1 MAGEIPDRSEQ
12 KKAAGE
18 PEAPATDAPDPATDD
33 RDPRIAVARETPDPV
48 DHATTVLRTDEG
60 RDGGSGSDGGG
71 DGDAEGKGE
80 GESVKPADAD
90 TEGDADAEDA
100 SKADA
105 TDEADAGAA
114 GEARDAEAGTESD
127 SGAEGAGTAGEA
139 DGSAKGEDADG
150 EADGSAEKDAAG
162 DEVADDAADEADA
175 VSGKAGTEA
184 GTDGRLRDAVAA
196 WVATDDADEA
206 EEADKKG
213 ESGKAG
219 ADFVDADA
227 DEAAGEG
234 EEEAEGASEAPEEP
248 VRGTDGP
255 KVPAAREAAD
265 SEPERESERDA
276 EAEADGSDD
285 GGADE
290 DDAPKPDGAAAAG
303 DKPAEAEADEEESSA
318 TAGGESDGAG
328 ESGVKK
334 DVADGG
340 VPAQGGKPAGGA
352 EKADGGDEEAADGE
366 DAAVV
371 STGVKLRKVGKREGV
386 DQPTAVFRAPKSGP
400 EVDQPTTM
408 LKVGETKAETEAED
422 EKGEKAEKGGK
433 AGKGAAGGESEAE
446 RTSKFVPLRGLDGP
460 AAVKPKPA
468 EPKPAE
474 AGEEAP
480 QAKAAVPAPAAPA
493 DETAA
498 LPAAERTTQQPL
510 PPLDLLAELTN
521 TPPPPETP
529 LRTAVRRV
537 KIWTPLVIL
546 LLIVFAVVQSVRPLP
561 EGTLALT
568 AEETYTFQGEEPAMP
583 WPTEGQATV
592 TVDGIGSLGSYGEQ
606 KPIPIGS
613 VAKVMTAYTILRE
626 HPVKKGTEG
635 ERLTIDAKAQQDYEN
650 AGQESTVKVTE
661 GQKISVKEAIEA
673 IMLPS
678 ANNIA
683 RQLARWDSDG
693 DEAAFVEK
701 MNKYAAE
708 LGMENTTY
716 TDPSG
721 LKETTVSSAEDQ
733 VKLGKAVMEFETFS
747 SVVRLPNYESTT
759 SGQREKNYNF
769 LVPMYGVVGIKTGS
783 TTKAGGNLLFA
794 AEKVVDG
801 EKQLIIGAVF
811 GQHAPPILDTATA
824 RSKDLI
830 LRTQELLTSKPVVR
844 KGDVVGHVDDGLGS
858 TTPVVA
864 TKDVPAVGWPGLTV
878 KLALD
883 DGGKALPHEAKAGTK
898 VGVLSVGDGTGDAV
912 EVPVALQSDLA
923 EPSFGAKLQRIG

>member
-60 RDGGSGSDGGG
+60 RDGGGGG
-71 DGDAEGKGE
+71 DDDGDAEGKGE
-80 GESVKPADAD
+80 GVKPADAD
-90 TEGDADAEDA
+90 AD
-100 SKADA
+100 
-105 TDEADAGAA
+105 ADAGAA

-139 DGSAKGEDADG
+139 GGSAKGEDADG
-150 EADGSAEKDAAG
+150 EAGGSAEKDVAG
-162 DEVADDAADEADA
+162 DEVADDAADA
-175 VSGKAGTEA
+175 VSGKSGTEA

-206 EEADKKG
+206 EEADEKG
-213 ESGKAG
+213 KSGKVE
-219 ADFVDADA
+219 ADSVDADA
-227 DEAAGEG
+227 GEVAGEG

-255 KVPAAREAAD
+255 KVPAAREAGD
-265 SEPERESERDA
+265 SEPERESERESERDA

-285 GGADE
+285 DGADD

-303 DKPAEAEADEEESSA
+303 DKPAEAEADGEESSA

-352 EKADGGDEEAADGE
+352 EKDDGGDEEAADGE

-408 LKVGETKAETEAED
+408 LKVGETKAEDEDEAE
-422 EKGEKAEKGGK
+422 GEKGGK
-433 AGKGAAGGESEAE
+433 AGKGAARGESEAE

>member
-60 RDGGSGSDGGG
+60 RDGGG
-71 DGDAEGKGE
+71 DGDDDGDGDGE
-80 GESVKPADAD
+80 GVKPADAD
-90 TEGDADAEDA
+90 TEDAG
-100 SKADA
+100 KADA
-105 TDEADAGAA
+105 TDEADAA

-139 DGSAKGEDADG
+139 GGSAKGEDADG
-150 EADGSAEKDAAG
+150 EAGGSAEKDVAG
-162 DEVADDAADEADA
+162 DEVADDAADA
-175 VSGKAGTEA
+175 VSGKSGTEA

-206 EEADKKG
+206 EEADEKG
-213 ESGKAG
+213 KSGKVE
-219 ADFVDADA
+219 ADSVDADA
-227 DEAAGEG
+227 GEVAGEG

-255 KVPAAREAAD
+255 KVPAAREAGD
-265 SEPERESERDA
+265 SEPERESERESERD
-276 EAEADGSDD
+276 AEADGSDD
-285 GGADE
+285 DGVDE
-290 DDAPKPDGAAAAG
+290 DDAPKPGGAAAAS
-303 DKPAEAEADEEESSA
+303 DKPAEAEADGEESSA

-408 LKVGETKAETEAED
+408 LKVGETEAED

-433 AGKGAAGGESEAE
+433 AGKGAVGGESEAE

-635 ERLTIDAKAQQDYEN
+635 ERLTIDAKAQRDYEN

>member
-60 RDGGSGSDGGG
+60 RDG
-71 DGDAEGKGE
+71 DGDEDGE
-80 GESVKPADAD
+80 GERPAEAESAD
-90 TEGDADAEDA
+90 KADVAE
-100 SKADA
+100 KADA
-105 TDEADAGAA
+105 TDEADAA
-114 GEARDAEAGTESD
+114 GEARDAEAEVD
-127 SGAEGAGTAGEA
+127 SGAEDAGTAGEA
-139 DGSAKGEDADG
+139 GGSAKGEDAEG
-150 EADGSAEKDAAG
+150 EADGSVER
-162 DEVADDAADEADA
+162 DEADDEADGEADAGKADA
-175 VSGKAGTEA
+175 VSGKSDTEG

-196 WVATDDADEA
+196 WVATDEADEA
-206 EEADKKG
+206 DEKG
-213 ESGKAG
+213 KSGKAE
-219 ADFVDADA
+219 ADSADAGA

-234 EEEAEGASEAPEEP
+234 EEEAEGASGAPEEP
-248 VRGTDGP
+248 VRGTGGP
-255 KVPAAREAAD
+255 KVPAAREAGD
-265 SEPERESERDA
+265 SEPESEPEPDA
-276 EAEADGSDD
+276 EAESDADAEADADADGSDD
-285 GGADE
+285 AGDDD
-290 DDAPKPDGAAAAG
+290 DDAPKPAKDAAD
-303 DKPAEAEADEEESSA
+303 DKPAESEADGEESSA

-328 ESGVKK
+328 ESGVKM
-334 DVADGG
+334 DVGDGG
-340 VPAQGGKPAGGA
+340 VPAQGGKP
-352 EKADGGDEEAADGE
+352 DGGDEKADEGDGEAADGE

-408 LKVGETKAETEAED
+408 LKVGDAKPKDESEA
-422 EKGEKAEKGGK
+422 EKAEKG
-433 AGKGAAGGESEAE
+433 AGGESEAE

-468 EPKPAE
+468 GPKPAE
-474 AGEEAP
+474 DEESP
-480 QAKAAVPAPAAPA
+480 RAKAAVPAPAAPA

-498 LPAAERTTQQPL
+498 LPVAERTTQQPL

-568 AEETYTFQGEEPAMP
+568 AEETYTFQGEKPAMP

-635 ERLTIDAKAQQDYEN
+635 EMLTIDAKAQRDYEN

-759 SGQREKNYNF
+759 SGQTEKNYNF

-801 EKQLIIGAVF
+801 KKQLIIGAVF

-830 LRTQELLTSKPVVR
+830 LRTQELLTSKPVVK

-864 TKDVPAVGWPGLTV
+864 TKDIPAVGWPGLTV

-883 DGGKALPHEAKAGTK
+883 DGGKALPHEAKAGTE

>member
-60 RDGGSGSDGGG
+60 RDGGGGG
-71 DGDAEGKGE
+71 DDDGDAEGKGE
-80 GESVKPADAD
+80 GVKPADAD
-90 TEGDADAEDA
+90 
-100 SKADA
+100 
-105 TDEADAGAA
+105 ADAGAA

-139 DGSAKGEDADG
+139 GGSAKGEDADG
-150 EADGSAEKDAAG
+150 EAGGSAEKDVAG
-162 DEVADDAADEADA
+162 DEVADDAADA
-175 VSGKAGTEA
+175 VSGKSGTEA

-206 EEADKKG
+206 EEANEKG
-213 ESGKAG
+213 KSGKVE
-219 ADFVDADA
+219 ADSVDADA
-227 DEAAGEG
+227 GEAAGEG

-255 KVPAAREAAD
+255 KVPAAREAGD
-265 SEPERESERDA
+265 SEPERESERESERD
-276 EAEADGSDD
+276 AEADGSDD
-285 GGADE
+285 DGVDE

-303 DKPAEAEADEEESSA
+303 DKPAEAEADGEESSA

-352 EKADGGDEEAADGE
+352 EKDDGGDEEAADGE

-408 LKVGETKAETEAED
+408 LKVGETKAEDEDEAE
-422 EKGEKAEKGGK
+422 GEKGGK
-433 AGKGAAGGESEAE
+433 AGKGAARGESEAE

>member
-60 RDGGSGSDGGG
+60 RDGDSGG
-71 DGDAEGKGE
+71 DGEGE
-80 GESVKPADAD
+80 GEKPADAEG
-90 TEGDADAEDA
+90 EGDAEAEGAD
-100 SKADA
+100 KADA
-105 TDEADAGAA
+105 TDEADAA
-114 GEARDAEAGTESD
+114 GEARDAEAD
-127 SGAEGAGTAGEA
+127 SGAEDAGEAGGSAKGEDVGGEA
-139 DGSAKGEDADG
+139 DGSAGRD
-150 EADGSAEKDAAG
+150 EADDQAEG
-162 DEVADDAADEADA
+162 DGGDDADDAADADKAEA
-175 VSGKAGTEA
+175 VSGKSDTEA

-196 WVATDDADEA
+196 WVATDEADQAEEKGKSGEAEADSADAD
-206 EEADKKG
+206 G
-213 ESGKAG
+213 
-219 ADFVDADA
+219 
-227 DEAAGEG
+227 DEAAGEA
-234 EEEAEGASEAPEEP
+234 EEAAEGASEAPEEP
-248 VRGTDGP
+248 VRGAGDP
-255 KVPAAREAAD
+255 KVPAAREAGD
-265 SEPERESERDA
+265 SESEPEPEPEPDAEVEA
-276 EAEADGSDD
+276 EAEAEGSGDADADD
-285 GGADE
+285 G
-290 DDAPKPDGAAAAG
+290 DAPKPATADAG
-303 DKPAEAEADEEESSA
+303 DEPAESEADREESSA
-318 TAGGESDGAG
+318 TADGESDGAG

-334 DVADGG
+334 DVGDGG
-340 VPAQGGKPAGGA
+340 VPAQGGKPEGGA

-408 LKVGETKAETEAED
+408 LKVGDAKAKDEPEAG
-422 EKGEKAEKGGK
+422 KGEKG
-433 AGKGAAGGESEAE
+433 AGGESEAE
-446 RTSKFVPLRGLDGP
+446 RTSKFVPLRGLEGP

-468 EPKPAE
+468 EPKAE
-474 AGEEAP
+474 PEAEEP
-480 QAKAAVPAPAAPA
+480 RAKAAVPAPAAPA

-568 AEETYTFQGEEPAMP
+568 AEETYTFKGEEPAMP

-759 SGQREKNYNF
+759 SGQTEKNYNF

-794 AEKVVDG
+794 AEKMVDG

-864 TKDVPAVGWPGLTV
+864 TEDVPAVGWPGLTV

-883 DGGKALPHEAKAGTK
+883 DGGKALPHEAKAGTE

-912 EVPVALQSDLA
+912 EVPVALQRDLA

>member
-60 RDGGSGSDGGG
+60 RDGGGGG
-71 DGDAEGKGE
+71 DDDGDAEGKGE
-80 GESVKPADAD
+80 GVKPAD
-90 TEGDADAEDA
+90 
-100 SKADA
+100 
-105 TDEADAGAA
+105 ADAGAA

-139 DGSAKGEDADG
+139 GGSAKGEDADG
-150 EADGSAEKDAAG
+150 EAGGSAEKDVAG
-162 DEVADDAADEADA
+162 DEVADDAADA
-175 VSGKAGTEA
+175 VSGKSGTEA

-206 EEADKKG
+206 EEADEKG
-213 ESGKAG
+213 KSGKVE
-219 ADFVDADA
+219 ADSVDADA
-227 DEAAGEG
+227 GEVAGEG

-255 KVPAAREAAD
+255 KVPAAREAGD
-265 SEPERESERDA
+265 SEPERESERESERD
-276 EAEADGSDD
+276 AEADGSDD
-285 GGADE
+285 DGVDE
-290 DDAPKPDGAAAAG
+290 DDAPKPGGAAAAG
-303 DKPAEAEADEEESSA
+303 DKPAEAEADGEESSA

-408 LKVGETKAETEAED
+408 LKVGETKAEDED
-422 EKGEKAEKGGK
+422 GKDGKDGKDEKAEKGGK
-433 AGKGAAGGESEAE
+433 AGKGAVGGESEAE

-468 EPKPAE
+468 EAKPAE

-635 ERLTIDAKAQQDYEN
+635 ERLTIDAKAQRDYEN
-650 AGQESTVKVTE
+650 AGQESTVKVAE

>member
-12 KKAAGE
+12 KQAAGE

-33 RDPRIAVARETPDPV
+33 RDPRIAVARETPDPA

-60 RDGGSGSDGGG
+60 RDGGSGGDG
-71 DGDAEGKGE
+71 DGDAEG
-80 GESVKPADAD
+80 VKPADA
-90 TEGDADAEDA
+90 EDAD
-100 SKADA
+100 KADA

-139 DGSAKGEDADG
+139 GGSAKGEDADG
-150 EADGSAEKDAAG
+150 EAGGSAEKDAAG
-162 DEVADDAADEADA
+162 DQVADDAADA
-175 VSGKAGTEA
+175 VSGKSGTEA

-206 EEADKKG
+206 EEADEKG
-213 ESGKAG
+213 KSGKVE
-219 ADFVDADA
+219 ADSVDADA
-227 DEAAGEG
+227 GEVAGEG

-255 KVPAAREAAD
+255 KVPAAREAGD
-265 SEPERESERDA
+265 SEPEREPERESERESERDA

-285 GGADE
+285 AGADE

-303 DKPAEAEADEEESSA
+303 DKPAEAEADGEESSA
-318 TAGGESDGAG
+318 TAGGEADGAG

-408 LKVGETKAETEAED
+408 LKVGETKAEDEAED
-422 EKGEKAEKGGK
+422 EKGEK

-468 EPKPAE
+468 EAKPAE

-493 DETAA
+493 DKTAA

>member
-60 RDGGSGSDGGG
+60 RDGGGGG
-71 DGDAEGKGE
+71 DDDGDAEGKGE
-80 GESVKPADAD
+80 GVKPADAD
-90 TEGDADAEDA
+90 
-100 SKADA
+100 
-105 TDEADAGAA
+105 ADAGAA

-139 DGSAKGEDADG
+139 GGSAKGEDADG
-150 EADGSAEKDAAG
+150 EAGGSAEKDVAG
-162 DEVADDAADEADA
+162 DEVADDAADA
-175 VSGKAGTEA
+175 VSGKSGTEA

-206 EEADKKG
+206 EEANEKG
-213 ESGKAG
+213 KSGKVE
-219 ADFVDADA
+219 ADSVDADA
-227 DEAAGEG
+227 GEAAGEG

-255 KVPAAREAAD
+255 KVPAAREAGD
-265 SEPERESERDA
+265 SEPERESERESERD
-276 EAEADGSDD
+276 AEADGSDD
-285 GGADE
+285 DGVDE

-303 DKPAEAEADEEESSA
+303 DKPAEAEADGEESSA

-408 LKVGETKAETEAED
+408 LKVGETKAEDED
-422 EKGEKAEKGGK
+422 GKDGKDEKAEKGGK
-433 AGKGAAGGESEAE
+433 AGKGAVGGESEAE

-864 TKDVPAVGWPGLTV
+864 SKDVPAVGWPGLTV

>member
-60 RDGGSGSDGGG
+60 RDG
-71 DGDAEGKGE
+71 DGDEDGDEDGE
-80 GESVKPADAD
+80 GEKPADA
-90 TEGDADAEDA
+90 ESAE
-100 SKADA
+100 KADA
-105 TDEADAGAA
+105 TDEADAA
-114 GEARDAEAGTESD
+114 GEARDAEADAEAEAD
-127 SGAEGAGTAGEA
+127 SGAEDAGTAGEA
-139 DGSAKGEDADG
+139 GGSAKGEDAEG
-150 EADGSAEKDAAG
+150 EADGSVER
-162 DEVADDAADEADA
+162 DEADGEA
-175 VSGKAGTEA
+175 DDEADDDADAGKADAASGKSDAEA

-196 WVATDDADEA
+196 WVATDEAGEADE
-206 EEADKKG
+206 KG
-213 ESGKAG
+213 KSGKAE
-219 ADFVDADA
+219 ADPADADA
-227 DEAAGEG
+227 GEAAGEG
-234 EEEAEGASEAPEEP
+234 EGEAEGASEAPEEP
-248 VRGTDGP
+248 VRGTGGP
-255 KVPAAREAAD
+255 KVPAAREAGD
-265 SEPERESERDA
+265 SEPESEPEPDA
-276 EAEADGSDD
+276 EAESDADGSGDADD
-285 GGADE
+285 
-290 DDAPKPDGAAAAG
+290 DDAPKPAKDAAG
-303 DKPAEAEADEEESSA
+303 DKPAESEAEGEESSA

-334 DVADGG
+334 DVGGGG
-340 VPAQGGKPAGGA
+340 VPAQGGKP
-352 EKADGGDEEAADGE
+352 DGGDEKADEGDGEAADGE

-408 LKVGETKAETEAED
+408 LKVGDAKPKD
-422 EKGEKAEKGGK
+422 ESEAEKGGK
-433 AGKGAAGGESEAE
+433 GAGGESEAE

-468 EPKPAE
+468 GPKPAE
-474 AGEEAP
+474 DEEEAP
-480 QAKAAVPAPAAPA
+480 RAKAAVPAPAAPA

-568 AEETYTFQGEEPAMP
+568 AEETYTFQGEKPAMP

-635 ERLTIDAKAQQDYEN
+635 EMLTIDAKAQRDYEN

-759 SGQREKNYNF
+759 SGQTEKNYNF

-801 EKQLIIGAVF
+801 KKQLIIGAVF

-830 LRTQELLTSKPVVR
+830 LRTQELLTSKPVVK

-864 TKDVPAVGWPGLTV
+864 TKDIPAVGWPGLTV

-883 DGGKALPHEAKAGTK
+883 DGGKALPHEAKAGTE

>member
-48 DHATTVLRTDEG
+48 DHATTVLRTDAG
-60 RDGGSGSDGGG
+60 A
-71 DGDAEGKGE
+71 DGDEEEGGE
-80 GESVKPADAD
+80 PAGADAD
-90 TEGDADAEDA
+90 AGGAD
-100 SKADA
+100 KADA
-105 TDEADAGAA
+105 ADDAKGEAGAA
-114 GEARDAEAGTESD
+114 GEARDAEADAEAD

-139 DGSAKGEDADG
+139 GGSAKGEDAEDEPDG
-150 EADGSAEKDAAG
+150 SAGRDEADGDGAEAG
-162 DEVADDAADEADA
+162 D
-175 VSGKAGTEA
+175 GKAGAASGASGTET

-196 WVATDDADEA
+196 WVATDEAGEADEA
-206 EEADKKG
+206 DEKGKSGEVEAD
-213 ESGKAG
+213 SA
-219 ADFVDADA
+219 DADA

-234 EEEAEGASEAPEEP
+234 EEEVEGASEAPEEP
-248 VRGTDGP
+248 VRGAGGP
-255 KVPAAREAAD
+255 KVPAAREAGD
-265 SEPERESERDA
+265 SEPEREPESEPKA

-285 GGADE
+285 ADDADDDDD
-290 DDAPKPDGAAAAG
+290 DDAPKPAKAAAG
-303 DKPAEAEADEEESSA
+303 DKPAESEGEGEESSA

-334 DVADGG
+334 DTGDGG
-340 VPAQGGKPAGGA
+340 VPVQGGKPEDGA
-352 EKADGGDEEAADGE
+352 EKADEGDGEAADGE

-408 LKVGETKAETEAED
+408 LKVGDAKPEPKDEAKPED
-422 EKGEKAEKGGK
+422 EPGKAEKG
-433 AGKGAAGGESEAE
+433 AGGESEAE

-468 EPKPAE
+468 EPKPAKV
-474 AGEEAP
+474 EAP
-480 QAKAAVPAPAAPA
+480 RAEAAVPAPAAPA

-498 LPAAERTTQQPL
+498 LPVAERTTQQPL

-568 AEETYTFQGEEPAMP
+568 AEETYTFKGEEPAMP

-635 ERLTIDAKAQQDYEN
+635 EMLTIDAKAQRDYEN

-759 SGQREKNYNF
+759 SGQTEKNYNF

-830 LRTQELLTSKPVVR
+830 LRTQELLTSKPVVK

>member
-48 DHATTVLRTDEG
+48 DHATTVLRTDAG
-60 RDGGSGSDGGG
+60 A
-71 DGDAEGKGE
+71 DGDEEEGGE
-80 GESVKPADAD
+80 PADA
-90 TEGDADAEDA
+90 EADAEA
-100 SKADA
+100 EADA
-105 TDEADAGAA
+105 ADDAKGEAGAA
-114 GEARDAEAGTESD
+114 GEARDAEADAKDESD

-139 DGSAKGEDADG
+139 GGSAKGEDAGG
-150 EADGSAEKDAAG
+150 EADGSAGRDEAGGKADGDDAEADDDKADAA
-162 DEVADDAADEADA
+162 
-175 VSGKAGTEA
+175 SGASDTEA

-196 WVATDDADEA
+196 WVATDEADEA
-206 EEADKKG
+206 DEADEKG
-213 ESGKAG
+213 KSGEAE
-219 ADFVDADA
+219 ADSADPDADQ
-227 DEAAGEG
+227 AAGEG

-248 VRGTDGP
+248 VRGTGGP
-255 KVPAAREAAD
+255 KVPAAREAGD
-265 SEPERESERDA
+265 SEPEREPEAEADAEA

-285 GGADE
+285 ADD
-290 DDAPKPDGAAAAG
+290 DDAPKPAKAAVG
-303 DKPAEAEADEEESSA
+303 DKPAESEGDGEESSA

-334 DVADGG
+334 DAGDGG
-340 VPAQGGKPAGGA
+340 VPAQGGKPEDGA
-352 EKADGGDEEAADGE
+352 KKADAGDGKAADGE

-408 LKVGETKAETEAED
+408 LKVGDAKPEPKDEAKNEPKPED
-422 EKGEKAEKGGK
+422 EPGKAEKG
-433 AGKGAAGGESEAE
+433 AGGESEAE

-468 EPKPAE
+468 EPKPAKAE
-474 AGEEAP
+474 EEAP
-480 QAKAAVPAPAAPA
+480 RAEAAVPAPAAPA

-546 LLIVFAVVQSVRPLP
+546 LLIVLAVVQSVRPLP

-568 AEETYTFQGEEPAMP
+568 AEETYTFKGEEPAMP

-635 ERLTIDAKAQQDYEN
+635 EMLTIDAKAQRDYEN

-759 SGQREKNYNF
+759 SGQTEKNYNF

-783 TTKAGGNLLFA
+783 TTRAGGNLLFA

>member
-60 RDGGSGSDGGG
+60 RDGGGGG
-71 DGDAEGKGE
+71 DDDGDAEGKGE
-80 GESVKPADAD
+80 GVKPADAD
-90 TEGDADAEDA
+90 
-100 SKADA
+100 
-105 TDEADAGAA
+105 ADAGAA

-139 DGSAKGEDADG
+139 GGSAKGEDADG
-150 EADGSAEKDAAG
+150 EAGGSAEKDVAG
-162 DEVADDAADEADA
+162 DEVADDAADA
-175 VSGKAGTEA
+175 VSGKSGTEA

-206 EEADKKG
+206 EEADEKG
-213 ESGKAG
+213 KSGKVE
-219 ADFVDADA
+219 ADSVDADA
-227 DEAAGEG
+227 GEVAGEG

-255 KVPAAREAAD
+255 KVPAAREAGD
-265 SEPERESERDA
+265 SEPERESERESERDA

-285 GGADE
+285 DGADD

-303 DKPAEAEADEEESSA
+303 DKPAEAEADGEESSA

-352 EKADGGDEEAADGE
+352 EKDDGGDEEAADGE

-408 LKVGETKAETEAED
+408 LKVGETKAEDEDEAE
-422 EKGEKAEKGGK
+422 GEKGGK
-433 AGKGAAGGESEAE
+433 AGKGAARGESEAE

-864 TKDVPAVGWPGLTV
+864 SKDVPAVGWPGLTV

>member
-18 PEAPATDAPDPATDD
+18 PEALATDAPDPATDD
-33 RDPRIAVARETPDPV
+33 RDLRIAVARETPDPV

-60 RDGGSGSDGGG
+60 RDGGGGG
-71 DGDAEGKGE
+71 DDDGDAEGKGE
-80 GESVKPADAD
+80 GVKPADAD
-90 TEGDADAEDA
+90 
-100 SKADA
+100 
-105 TDEADAGAA
+105 ADAGAA

-139 DGSAKGEDADG
+139 GGSAKGEDADG
-150 EADGSAEKDAAG
+150 EAGGSAEKDAAG
-162 DEVADDAADEADA
+162 DEVADDAADA
-175 VSGKAGTEA
+175 VSGKSGTEA

-206 EEADKKG
+206 EEANEKG
-213 ESGKAG
+213 KSGKVE
-219 ADFVDADA
+219 ADSVDADA
-227 DEAAGEG
+227 GEAAGEG

-255 KVPAAREAAD
+255 KVPAAREAGD
-265 SEPERESERDA
+265 SEPERESERESERDA

-285 GGADE
+285 DGADD
-290 DDAPKPDGAAAAG
+290 DDAPKPGGAAVAG
-303 DKPAEAEADEEESSA
+303 DKPAEAEADGEESSA

-408 LKVGETKAETEAED
+408 LKVGETKAEDED
-422 EKGEKAEKGGK
+422 GKDGKDEKAEKGGK
-433 AGKGAAGGESEAE
+433 AGKGAVGGESEAE

-468 EPKPAE
+468 EAKPAE

>member
-60 RDGGSGSDGGG
+60 RDGGSGGDDDG
-71 DGDAEGKGE
+71 DGDGE
-80 GESVKPADAD
+80 GVKPADAD
-90 TEGDADAEDA
+90 TEDAG
-100 SKADA
+100 KADA
-105 TDEADAGAA
+105 TDEAGAA

-139 DGSAKGEDADG
+139 GGSAKGEDADG
-150 EADGSAEKDAAG
+150 EAGGSAEKKG
-162 DEVADDAADEADA
+162 EADDGATAGAADEADA
-175 VSGKAGTEA
+175 ASGKSGAEA

-206 EEADKKG
+206 EEADEKG
-213 ESGKAG
+213 KSGKVE
-219 ADFVDADA
+219 ADSVDADA

-248 VRGTDGP
+248 VRGTDDP

-303 DKPAEAEADEEESSA
+303 DKPAEAEADGEESSA

-340 VPAQGGKPAGGA
+340 VPAQGWKPAVGA
-352 EKADGGDEEAADGE
+352 EKDDGGDEEAADGE

-408 LKVGETKAETEAED
+408 LKVGETKAED
-422 EKGEKAEKGGK
+422 EQDEQAEKGGK

>member
-60 RDGGSGSDGGG
+60 RDGEG
-71 DGDAEGKGE
+71 DEDGE
-80 GESVKPADAD
+80 GEKPADA
-90 TEGDADAEDA
+90 ESAD
-100 SKADA
+100 KADA
-105 TDEADAGAA
+105 TDEADAA
-114 GEARDAEAGTESD
+114 GEARDAEADAEAEAD

-139 DGSAKGEDADG
+139 GGSAKGEDAED
-150 EADGSAEKDAAG
+150 EADGSAG
-162 DEVADDAADEADA
+162 RDEADA
-175 VSGKAGTEA
+175 EADDEPDADKVDAASGKSDAEA

-196 WVATDDADEA
+196 WVATDEADEA
-206 EEADKKG
+206 DEKGKSGEAEAD
-213 ESGKAG
+213 SA
-219 ADFVDADA
+219 DADA

-234 EEEAEGASEAPEEP
+234 EEEAESASEAPEEP
-248 VRGTDGP
+248 VRGTGGP
-255 KVPAAREAAD
+255 KVPAAREAGD
-265 SEPERESERDA
+265 SEPESGSDFESDAEVEAEAEADADGSDDA
-276 EAEADGSDD
+276 EAEAE
-285 GGADE
+285 DE
-290 DDAPKPDGAAAAG
+290 DAPKPARDAA
-303 DKPAEAEADEEESSA
+303 DDEPAESEADGEESSA

-334 DVADGG
+334 DVGDGG
-340 VPAQGGKPAGGA
+340 VPAQGGKPDGGA
-352 EKADGGDEEAADGE
+352 EKADAGDEEAADGE

-408 LKVGETKAETEAED
+408 LKVGEAKPKDEPEA
-422 EKGEKAEKGGK
+422 EKAEKG
-433 AGKGAAGGESEAE
+433 AGGESEAE

-468 EPKPAE
+468 GPKLAE
-474 AGEEAP
+474 DEEEAP
-480 QAKAAVPAPAAPA
+480 PAKAAVPAPAAPA

-537 KIWTPLVIL
+537 KIWTPLAIL

-568 AEETYTFQGEEPAMP
+568 AEETYTFQGEKPAMP

-635 ERLTIDAKAQQDYEN
+635 EMLTIDAKAQQDYEN

-759 SGQREKNYNF
+759 SGQTEKNYNF

-801 EKQLIIGAVF
+801 KKQLIIGAVF

-830 LRTQELLTSKPVVR
+830 LRTQELLTSKPVVK

-864 TKDVPAVGWPGLTV
+864 TKDIPAVGWPGLTV

-883 DGGKALPHEAKAGTK
+883 DGGKALPHEAKAGTE

-912 EVPVALQSDLA
+912 EVPVALQRDLA

>member
-48 DHATTVLRTDEG
+48 DHATTVLRTDAG
-60 RDGGSGSDGGG
+60 A
-71 DGDAEGKGE
+71 DGDEDEGGEPAE
-80 GESVKPADAD
+80 
-90 TEGDADAEDA
+90 ADAEDA
-100 SKADA
+100 GKADA
-105 TDEADAGAA
+105 AGDAKGEADAA
-114 GEARDAEAGTESD
+114 GEARDAGDESG

-139 DGSAKGEDADG
+139 GGSAKGEDAGG
-150 EADGSAEKDAAG
+150 EADGSAG
-162 DEVADDAADEADA
+162 RDEAD
-175 VSGKAGTEA
+175 GKAGEDGAEAGDDKADDDKSDDDKAGDDEAGAASGASDTGA

-196 WVATDDADEA
+196 WVATDEADEA
-206 EEADKKG
+206 DEKG
-213 ESGKAG
+213 KPGEAG
-219 ADFVDADA
+219 ADSAAAGA

-234 EEEAEGASEAPEEP
+234 EEEAEGASEAPQEP
-248 VRGTDGP
+248 VRGAGGA
-255 KVPAAREAAD
+255 KVPAAREAGG
-265 SEPERESERDA
+265 SEPEREPESAPEA
-276 EAEADGSDD
+276 EAEAVADGSDD
-285 GGADE
+285 ADD
-290 DDAPKPDGAAAAG
+290 DDAPKPAKAAAG
-303 DKPAEAEADEEESSA
+303 DKPAESEADGEESSA

-328 ESGVKK
+328 GPGVKK
-334 DVADGG
+334 DAGDGQ
-340 VPAQGGKPAGGA
+340 VPAQGGKPEDGA
-352 EKADGGDEEAADGE
+352 KKADGGDEEAADGE

-408 LKVGETKAETEAED
+408 LKVGDAKPKPEAKD
-422 EKGEKAEKGGK
+422 EPEAEKG
-433 AGKGAAGGESEAE
+433 AGGESEAE

-474 AGEEAP
+474 AEEEAP
-480 QAKAAVPAPAAPA
+480 RAKAAVPAPAAPA

-498 LPAAERTTQQPL
+498 LPTAERTTQQPL

-568 AEETYTFQGEEPAMP
+568 AEETYTFKGEEPAMP

-635 ERLTIDAKAQQDYEN
+635 EMLTIDAKAQRDYEN

-701 MNKYAAE
+701 MNKYADE

-759 SGQREKNYNF
+759 SGQTEKNYNF

-883 DGGKALPHEAKAGTK
+883 DGGKALPHEAEAGTK

>member
-60 RDGGSGSDGGG
+60 RDGGGGG
-71 DGDAEGKGE
+71 DDDGDAEGKGE
-80 GESVKPADAD
+80 GVKPADAD
-90 TEGDADAEDA
+90 
-100 SKADA
+100 
-105 TDEADAGAA
+105 ADAGAA

-139 DGSAKGEDADG
+139 GGSAKGEDADG
-150 EADGSAEKDAAG
+150 EAGGSAEKDVAG
-162 DEVADDAADEADA
+162 DEVADDAADA
-175 VSGKAGTEA
+175 VSGKSGTEA

-206 EEADKKG
+206 EEANEKG
-213 ESGKAG
+213 KSGKVE
-219 ADFVDADA
+219 ADSVDADA
-227 DEAAGEG
+227 GEAAGEG

-255 KVPAAREAAD
+255 KVPAAREAGD
-265 SEPERESERDA
+265 SEPERESERESERD
-276 EAEADGSDD
+276 AEADGSDD
-285 GGADE
+285 DGVDE

-303 DKPAEAEADEEESSA
+303 DKPAEAEADGEESSA

-408 LKVGETKAETEAED
+408 LKVGETKAEDED
-422 EKGEKAEKGGK
+422 GKDGKDEKAEKGGK
-433 AGKGAAGGESEAE
+433 AGKGAVGGESEAE

-468 EPKPAE
+468 EAKPAE

>member
-60 RDGGSGSDGGG
+60 RDGGGGDD

-80 GESVKPADAD
+80 GVKPADAD
-90 TEGDADAEDA
+90 
-100 SKADA
+100 
-105 TDEADAGAA
+105 ADAGAA

-139 DGSAKGEDADG
+139 GGSAKGEDADG
-150 EADGSAEKDAAG
+150 EAGGSAEKDVAG
-162 DEVADDAADEADA
+162 DEVADDAADA
-175 VSGKAGTEA
+175 VSGKSGTEA

-206 EEADKKG
+206 EEADEKG
-213 ESGKAG
+213 KSGKVE
-219 ADFVDADA
+219 ADSVDADA
-227 DEAAGEG
+227 GEAAGEG

-255 KVPAAREAAD
+255 KVPAAREAGD
-265 SEPERESERDA
+265 SEPERESERESERD
-276 EAEADGSDD
+276 AEADGSDD
-285 GGADE
+285 DGVDE

-303 DKPAEAEADEEESSA
+303 DKPAEAEADGEESSA

-408 LKVGETKAETEAED
+408 LKVGETKAEDED
-422 EKGEKAEKGGK
+422 GKDGKDEKAEKGGK
-433 AGKGAAGGESEAE
+433 AGKGAVGGESEAE

-468 EPKPAE
+468 EAKPAE

>member
-1 MAGEIPDRSEQ
+1 MAGEIPDRSER

-48 DHATTVLRTDEG
+48 DHATTVLRADEG
-60 RDGGSGSDGGG
+60 RDGGSGSDG
-71 DGDAEGKGE
+71 DGVSG

-90 TEGDADAEDA
+90 AEGADQ
-100 SKADA
+100 ADA
-105 TDEADAGAA
+105 TDGAGAA

-139 DGSAKGEDADG
+139 GGSAKGEDADG
-150 EADGSAEKDAAG
+150 EAGGSAGKGEADDGVTAGAAG
-162 DEVADDAADEADA
+162 KADGA
-175 VSGKAGTEA
+175 SGKSGTEA
-184 GTDGRLRDAVAA
+184 GTDGRLREAVAA
-196 WVATDDADEA
+196 WVATDDAGEA
-206 EEADKKG
+206 EEADEKG
-213 ESGKAG
+213 KSGKVG
-219 ADFVDADA
+219 ADSADADA

-234 EEEAEGASEAPEEP
+234 EEEAEGASEAPDGP
-248 VRGTDGP
+248 VRGADGS

-265 SEPERESERDA
+265 SESGREPERESAPDV
-276 EAEADGSDD
+276 EAEADGS
-285 GGADE
+285 
-290 DDAPKPDGAAAAG
+290 
-303 DKPAEAEADEEESSA
+303 
-318 TAGGESDGAG
+318 
-328 ESGVKK
+328 
-334 DVADGG
+334 
-340 VPAQGGKPAGGA
+340 

-386 DQPTAVFRAPKSGP
+386 DQPTAVFRAPKAGP

-408 LKVGETKAETEAED
+408 LKVGETKAEDEAEV
-422 EKGEKAEKGGK
+422 EQAEKGGK
-433 AGKGAAGGESEAE
+433 AGKGAGGESEAE

-468 EPKPAE
+468 EAKPAE
-474 AGEEAP
+474 AGEEAS

-537 KIWTPLVIL
+537 KIWTPLAIL

-568 AEETYTFQGEEPAMP
+568 AEETYTFKGEEPAMP

-708 LGMENTTY
+708 LGMESTTY

-759 SGQREKNYNF
+759 SGRQEKNYNF

-883 DGGKALPHEAKAGTK
+883 DGGKALPHQAKAGTK

-923 EPSFGAKLQRIG
+923 EPSFGARLQRIG

>member
-1 MAGEIPDRSEQ
+1 MAATA
-12 KKAAGE
+12 AAG
-18 PEAPATDAPDPATDD
+18 P
-33 RDPRIAVARETPDPV
+33 
-48 DHATTVLRTDEG
+48 
-60 RDGGSGSDGGG
+60 GG
-71 DGDAEGKGE
+71 
-80 GESVKPADAD
+80 
-90 TEGDADAEDA
+90 
-100 SKADA
+100 
-105 TDEADAGAA
+105 GAA
-114 GEARDAEAGTESD
+114 GG
-127 SGAEGAGTAGEA
+127 GPAEG
-139 DGSAKGEDADG
+139 
-150 EADGSAEKDAAG
+150 
-162 DEVADDAADEADA
+162 
-175 VSGKAGTEA
+175 GKTG
-184 GTDGRLRDAVAA
+184 
-196 WVATDDADEA
+196 
-206 EEADKKG
+206 
-213 ESGKAG
+213 
-219 ADFVDADA
+219 
-227 DEAAGEG
+227 
-234 EEEAEGASEAPEEP
+234 
-248 VRGTDGP
+248 
-255 KVPAAREAAD
+255 
-265 SEPERESERDA
+265 
-276 EAEADGSDD
+276 
-285 GGADE
+285 
-290 DDAPKPDGAAAAG
+290 
-303 DKPAEAEADEEESSA
+303 
-318 TAGGESDGAG
+318 
-328 ESGVKK
+328 
-334 DVADGG
+334 
-340 VPAQGGKPAGGA
+340 GGA

-386 DQPTAVFRAPKSGP
+386 DQPTAVFRAPKAGP

-408 LKVGETKAETEAED
+408 LKVGETKAEDEAEV
-422 EKGEKAEKGGK
+422 EQAEKGGK
-433 AGKGAAGGESEAE
+433 AGKGAGGESEAE

-468 EPKPAE
+468 EAKPAE
-474 AGEEAP
+474 AGEEAS

-537 KIWTPLVIL
+537 KIWTPLAIL

-568 AEETYTFQGEEPAMP
+568 AEETYTFKGEEPAMP

-759 SGQREKNYNF
+759 SGRQEKNYNF

-883 DGGKALPHEAKAGTK
+883 DGGKALPHQAKAGTK

-923 EPSFGAKLQRIG
+923 EPSFGARLQRIG

>member
-60 RDGGSGSDGGG
+60 RDGDD

-90 TEGDADAEDA
+90 ADADAD
-100 SKADA
+100 
-105 TDEADAGAA
+105 AA
-114 GEARDAEAGTESD
+114 GEARDAEAGTDSD

-139 DGSAKGEDADG
+139 GGSAKGEDADG
-150 EADGSAEKDAAG
+150 EAGGSAEKDAAG
-162 DEVADDAADEADA
+162 DEVADAAADA
-175 VSGKAGTEA
+175 VSGKSGTEA

-206 EEADKKG
+206 EEADEKG
-213 ESGKAG
+213 KSGKVE
-219 ADFVDADA
+219 ADSVDADA

-248 VRGTDGP
+248 ARGTDGP
-255 KVPAAREAAD
+255 KVPAAREAGD
-265 SEPERESERDA
+265 SEPERESERESERDA

-285 GGADE
+285 DGADE

-408 LKVGETKAETEAED
+408 LKVGETKAEDEAED
-422 EKGEKAEKGGK
+422 EKGEKGGK

-468 EPKPAE
+468 EAKPAE

>member
-1 MAGEIPDRSEQ
+1 MAGEIPDRSER

-48 DHATTVLRTDEG
+48 DHATTVLRADEG
-60 RDGGSGSDGGG
+60 RDGGSGSDG
-71 DGDAEGKGE
+71 DGVSG

-90 TEGDADAEDA
+90 AEGADQ
-100 SKADA
+100 ADA
-105 TDEADAGAA
+105 TDGAGAA

-139 DGSAKGEDADG
+139 GGSAKGEEAGGSAGKG
-150 EADGSAEKDAAG
+150 EADDGVTAGAAG
-162 DEVADDAADEADA
+162 KADGA
-175 VSGKAGTEA
+175 SGKSGTEA
-184 GTDGRLRDAVAA
+184 GTDGRLREAVAA
-196 WVATDDADEA
+196 WVATDDAGEA
-206 EEADKKG
+206 EEADEKG
-213 ESGKAG
+213 KSGKVG
-219 ADFVDADA
+219 ADSADADA

-234 EEEAEGASEAPEEP
+234 EEEAEGASEAPDGP
-248 VRGTDGP
+248 VRGADGS

-265 SEPERESERDA
+265 SESGREPERESAPDV
-276 EAEADGSDD
+276 EAEADGS
-285 GGADE
+285 
-290 DDAPKPDGAAAAG
+290 
-303 DKPAEAEADEEESSA
+303 
-318 TAGGESDGAG
+318 
-328 ESGVKK
+328 
-334 DVADGG
+334 
-340 VPAQGGKPAGGA
+340 

-386 DQPTAVFRAPKSGP
+386 DQPTAVFRAPKAGP

-408 LKVGETKAETEAED
+408 LKVGETKAEDEAEV
-422 EKGEKAEKGGK
+422 EQAEKGGK
-433 AGKGAAGGESEAE
+433 AGKGAGGESEAE

-468 EPKPAE
+468 EAKPAE
-474 AGEEAP
+474 AGEEAS

-537 KIWTPLVIL
+537 KIWTPLAIL

-568 AEETYTFQGEEPAMP
+568 AEETYTFKGEEPAMP

-759 SGQREKNYNF
+759 SGRQEKNYNF

-883 DGGKALPHEAKAGTK
+883 DGGKALPHQAKAGTK

-923 EPSFGAKLQRIG
+923 EPSFGARLQRIG